1 MKNKFKAILLA
12 ASLTACTM
20 AGGVYAE
27 ETSEA
32 AESAQELVTEAAA
45 EEAAAADTASADE
58 AGLYA
63 QYYDQLKTY
72 VATDLAGL
80 SALTDEQIESAL
92 ENPSATVSVLSTY
105 TNWKTVKE
113 ELGSFVEVTDQ
124 TVTEDGSVITVES
137 NAVYDGVDEKTKVVV
152 TTTYDMAEQS
162 QKYSWDVQYPMS
174 KLIQQAALNTLMG
187 VGIVFIVL
195 LFLSLLIGQMH
206 WIPEILDKKN
216 KKAAPA
222 AAPAVA
228 PAPAPAVEAE
238 ELVDDGELVA
248 VIAAA
253 IAASENTSTDGFVVR
268 SIRKANRKN
277 WQNA

>member
-228 PAPAPAVEAE
+228 PAPAPAVEEE

>member
-32 AESAQELVTEAAA
+32 AESAQELVTEAAT
-45 EEAAAADTASADE
+45 EVAASADTASADA

-228 PAPAPAVEAE
+228 SAPAPAVEEE

-268 SIRKANRKN
+268 SIRKPNRKN